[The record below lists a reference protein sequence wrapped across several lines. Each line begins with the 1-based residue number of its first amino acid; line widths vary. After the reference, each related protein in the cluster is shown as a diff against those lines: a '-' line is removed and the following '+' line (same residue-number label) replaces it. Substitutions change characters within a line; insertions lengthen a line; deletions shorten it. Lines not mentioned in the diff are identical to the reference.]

1 MLDILRQYFFGIIH
15 YWWLLMFGLL
25 GAANTAYKW
34 FHPDRKDLPIPHWI
48 RVYSAIGALLI
59 AQFLLYRNSI
69 RNLDAVILEKQNCSS
84 DNWHLK
90 ERVNTLSIG
99 PSPAA
104 PHVQPEGP
112 VASARHGSLRTGKNQ
127 STPSTRDAPT
137 PPQPAVAAQT
147 VQQTPLE
154 SLTQVNRNL
163 PRGDR
168 ERLANALYEFS
179 QELEKMATVGYKLNR
194 WSGQFNTDMQNN
206 SLEKTFAERRKE
218 LNDMSESAKALA
230 KSFVELRDKWKYY
243 ERQRD
248 YVFGDN
254 PDNEGPNALANA
266 MSVYIFQL
274 DQWAALKDRDNPAAL
289 NLVKSAEVE
298 YTRYLNT
305 FFKWKGGCDGR
316 LAQMKQSIQ

>member
-48 RVYSAIGALLI
+48 RVYFAIGALLI
-59 AQFLLYRNSI
+59 AQFLLYRDSI
-69 RNLDAVILEKQNCSS
+69 KNLGAVILEKQSCNS

-90 ERVNTLSIG
+90 ERVNALSIAH
-99 PSPAA
+99 SPAIPQVQSEGSAASA
-104 PHVQPEGP
+104 PHR
-112 VASARHGSLRTGKNQ
+112 SSSSGKNQ
-127 STPSTRDAPT
+127 SAPSTSDASSS
-137 PPQPAVAAQT
+137 PQPVVPSQT
-147 VQQTPLE
+147 LQQTPLE

-163 PRGDR
+163 SRGDR

-179 QELEKMATVGYKLNR
+179 QELEKMAAVGYKLNQ

-206 SLEKTFAERRKE
+206 SLEKTFADRRKE

-254 PDNEGPNALANA
+254 PDNEGPNALINA

-289 NLVKSAEVE
+289 NLVKSAGVE
-298 YTRYLNT
+298 YSRYLNT